1 MNNIN
6 KEEKQRR
13 KRWITI
19 SSLLTLTIIL
29 VAAIIL
35 VPIAFLK
42 DDREE
47 TFKVIDLKFERINPV
62 FNYEENV
69 LDSKIIVIF
78 ENKTQTSISLEDVI
92 SEVDKYQ
99 LKLVGKHTITP
110 SYNGFSKQIDVTI
123 TPAEFSEEE
132 ISKII
137 FSDQEVAES
146 SEGYFFPVENIP
158 IGSSVEYYINEKTGE
173 GQNQYLLTDPGK
185 YKIIAV
191 IEKPNYNSLTIEFNV
206 TINP

>member
-78 ENKTQTSISLEDVI
+78 ENETQTSISLEDVI

-146 SEGYFFPVENIP
+146 SEGYFFSVENIP

-191 IEKPNYNSLTIEFNV
+191 IEKPNYNPLTIEFNV

>member
-29 VAAIIL
+29 VAALIL

-42 DDREE
+42 DDRKE

-78 ENKTQTSISLEDVI
+78 ENETQTSISLEDVI